1 MAWDDHIEKKK
12 TLEGDGDRTLDV
24 KSLADGRLITFVDRS
39 GAPVGT
45 GHWDASRGAVRVD
58 GEETTVVYRVA
69 TDTTRAS
76 TGVAIPIVDGS
87 TGDVVARGH
96 LNPDGVVEY
105 VEPETIYVDEQRPEA
120 KDDDPWSDA
129 GAVPGIP
136 LADAVTSDAQHTW
149 YRLPTPGGGAN
160 IVRLPDTKLWNPTNT
175 SSCPCA
181 VFIGSFDDA
190 GNPVSFEGS
199 DKVKL
204 RPGET
209 LPYYQAAPGSKY
221 VGVSCSAGCTG
232 DGCKCELRVS
242 IPNA

>member
-1 MAWDDHIEKKK
+1 M
-12 TLEGDGDRTLDV
+12 
-24 KSLADGRLITFVDRS
+24 
-39 GAPVGT
+39 
-45 GHWDASRGAVRVD
+45 
-58 GEETTVVYRVA
+58 A

-87 TGDVVARGH
+87 TGDVVARAIRT
-96 LNPDGVVEY
+96 PTASWSTSSR
-105 VEPETIYVDEQRPEA
+105 ETIYVDEQRPEA

-149 YRLPTPGGGAN
+149 YRLPTPARGAN

-209 LPYYQAAPGSKY
+209 LPCTRPPGVEI

>member
-1 MAWDDHIEKKK
+1 V
-12 TLEGDGDRTLDV
+12 T
-24 KSLADGRLITFVDRS
+24 SLADGTLITFVDRS
-39 GAPVGT
+39 GAAVGT

-58 GEETTVVYRVA
+58 GEETTIVYRVA
-69 TDTTRAS
+69 TDTIGAS

-105 VEPETIYVDEQRPEA
+105 VDPDTIVVDEQRPEA
-120 KDDDPWSDA
+120 EDEPWSDA
-129 GAVPGIP
+129 GPPVPGIP
-136 LADAVTSDAQHTW
+136 LADAGVTSDAMHTW
-149 YRLPTPGGGAN
+149 YRLPMPGSREN
-160 IVRLPDTKLWNPTNT
+160 IVRLPDKELLNATNT
-175 SSCPCA
+175 SSCSCA

-199 DKVKL
+199 DKVML

-209 LPYYQAAPGSKY
+209 LPYYHAAPGSTY
-221 VGVSCSAGCTG
+221 VGVACSAGCID